1 MVQVVVVVYLPGP
14 PKGGSQQYDPARLR
28 PCEPEQRAHKARA
41 EIKNLMARQAGSHGP
56 LALSLSPTHGQKP
69 DGQTKVVVFDIYV
82 GFGPEMLF

>member
-1 MVQVVVVVYLPGP
+1 MPGP

-69 DGQTKVVVFDIYV
+69 DGQTKVVVFDIYI